1 MGKDVDGKNSS
12 KRFKAK
18 KSWLIRKGMS
28 EEEAHKKA
36 RAYAGGKTS
45 PKAGQTEEPIIEE
58 FSAYTNLVELPE
70 EVKGLLPVEAQE
82 VWMQAFNSLV
92 EGKDRVKCEE
102 SAWTAVEGAGYT
114 VTVKASEMMGKFHG
128 LIALGEAM
136 LMPAPSGMQYSS
148 TSIVEIIRTGQW
160 EHPLYGPL
168 SITET
173 SIDGFVANFFANVRG
188 IDIAV
193 DQEHKPEEGAMGW
206 FKKLWKIPR
215 DDGDGY
221 SMMAEI
227 QWTYQGEQLI
237 RDGVYRYFSPEFLEN
252 WKDPES
258 GKTYKYVLFGGA
270 LTNRPFIKNMD
281 PILLSE
287 GVMETLGFVLKTQPG
302 GNRKNNQGGTDV
314 KLLAEHYKALGLS
327 ENATEAEVLAAIAA
341 VKASQAPAGTNNA
354 DVVQLSETVKVMKES
369 LDAAQVQIKQL
380 SETNILLA
388 EAAKAVRWESISQ
401 KAFSEGR
408 MTVALSEKF
417 KPLFMANPE
426 SIGAIIED
434 LPKIIPG
441 EKGHSNAGGAGGEG
455 TSKLSE
461 SQIEV
466 AKMLGLS
473 EDQMLKGTPEW
484 MKAQGGKE

>member
-1 MGKDVDGKNSS
+1 LGKDIDGKNSS

-45 PKAGQTEEPIIEE
+45 PKAGQAEPADEE

-70 EVKGLLPVEAQE
+70 EVRGLLPVEAQE

-92 EGKDRVKCEE
+92 EGKDRLKCEE
-102 SAWTAVEGAGYT
+102 GAWTAVEGAGYT
-114 VTVKASEMMGKFHG
+114 VTVKASDEMSSKFYG

-136 LMPAPSGMQYSS
+136 LVPAPSGMQYSA
-148 TSIVEIIRTGQW
+148 TSVVEIMRTGQW
-160 EHPLYGPL
+160 EHPLYGPI
-168 SITET
+168 SIME
-173 SIDGFVANFFANVRG
+173 SDLDGFIANFFANVRG

-193 DQEHKPEEGAMGW
+193 DQEHKPEAGAMGW
-206 FKKLWKIPR
+206 FKKLWKVPR
-215 DDGDGY
+215 DDGDGF
-221 SMMAEI
+221 SLQAEI
-227 QWTYQGEQLI
+227 QWTYQGESLI
-237 RDGVYRYFSPEFLEN
+237 RDGIYRYFSPEFTNE

-258 GKTYKYVLFGGA
+258 GRIYKNVLFGGA

-287 GVMETLGFVLKTQPG
+287 GVMETLGFIYKSIPG
-302 GNRKNNQGGTDV
+302 DNRKNNQGGTDV
-314 KLLAEHYKALGLS
+314 KLSTEHYKALGLS
-327 ENATEAEVLAAIAA
+327 ETATEAEVLAAIAA
-341 VKASQAPAGTNNA
+341 MKTNPAPAKTDNTE
-354 DVVQLSETVKVMKES
+354 VVQLSETVKTMGEQ
-369 LDAAQVQIKQL
+369 LTAAQVQIKTL

-401 KAFSEGR
+401 KAFAEGR

-426 SIGAIIED
+426 GIGAIIKD

-441 EKGHSNAGGAGGEG
+441 EKGHSNTAGAGGDG

-461 SQIEV
+461 AQAEV

-473 EDQMLKGTPEW
+473 EEKMLSGVPDW
-484 MKAQGGKE
+484 MKQGGKE

>member
-1 MGKDVDGKNSS
+1 LGKDVDGKNSS

-45 PKAGQTEEPIIEE
+45 PKAGQSEEPIIEE

-70 EVKGLLPVEAQE
+70 EVRGLLPIEAQE
-82 VWMQAFNSLV
+82 VWMQAFNALV
-92 EGKDRVKCEE
+92 DGKDRTKCEE

-114 VTVKASEMMGKFHG
+114 VTVKASEGMGKFHG

-136 LMPAPSGMQYSS
+136 LTPAPSGMQYSS
-148 TSIVEIIRTGQW
+148 TSVVEIMRTGQW

-237 RDGVYRYFSPEFLEN
+237 RDGVYRYFSPEFLEK
-252 WKDPES
+252 WEDPES
-258 GKTYKYVLFGGA
+258 GQTYKNVLFGGA

-287 GVMETLGFVLKTQPG
+287 EVMETLGFVLKETQPG
-302 GNRKNNQGGTDV
+302 GNRDKNKGGTDV

-341 VKASQAPAGTNNA
+341 VSNNPAPDKQDNTE
-354 DVVQLSETVKVMKES
+354 VVQLSETVKTMGEQ
-369 LDAAQVQIKQL
+369 LTTAQAEIKKL

-388 EAAKAVRWESISQ
+388 EAAKAVKWESISQ
-401 KAFSEGR
+401 KAFAEGR

-426 SIGAIIED
+426 AIGPIIEE
-434 LPKIIPG
+434 LPKVIPD
-441 EKGHSNAGGAGGEG
+441 ERGHSNAGGAAGD

-461 SQIEV
+461 SQMEV

-473 EDQMLKGTPEW
+473 EEQMLKGAPEW

>member
-45 PKAGQTEEPIIEE
+45 PKAGQTEEPIVEE

-70 EVKGLLPVEAQE
+70 EVRGLLPVEAQE
-82 VWMQAFNSLV
+82 IWMRWFNAFI
-92 EGKDRVKCEE
+92 EGRDRVKCEE
-102 SAWTAVEGAGYT
+102 AAWTAVEGAGYT
-114 VTVKASEMMGKFHG
+114 VKASEKMGNKFYG

-148 TSIVEIIRTGQW
+148 TSVVEIMRTGQW
-160 EHPLYGPL
+160 EHPLYGPI
-168 SITET
+168 SIME
-173 SIDGFVANFFANVRG
+173 SDLDGFIANFFANVRG

-193 DQEHKPEEGAMGW
+193 DQEHKPEAGAMGW

-215 DDGDGY
+215 DDEGF
-221 SMMAEI
+221 SLQAEI

-237 RDGVYRYFSPEFLEN
+237 RDGIYRYFSPEFTNE

-258 GKTYKYVLFGGA
+258 GRIYKNVLFGGA

-287 GVMETLGFVLKTQPG
+287 GVMETLGFILKETQPG
-302 GNRKNNQGGTDV
+302 GNRDKNKGGTPDV

-327 ENATEAEVLAAIAA
+327 ENATEAEVLAAIVAM
-341 VKASQAPAGTNNA
+341 KNNPAPGKQDNTE
-354 DVVQLSETVKVMKES
+354 VVQLSETVKVMGEQ
-369 LDAAQVQIKQL
+369 LTTAQAEIKKL

-388 EAAKAVRWESISQ
+388 EAAKAVKWESISQ

-426 SIGAIIED
+426 GIGAIIED

-441 EKGHSNAGGAGGEG
+441 EKGHSNAGGAAGS
-455 TSKLSE
+455 TSKMSE
-461 SQIEV
+461 AQAQV
-466 AKMLGLS
+466 AGMLGLS
-473 EDQMLKGTPEW
+473 EEQILKATPEW
-484 MKAQGGKE
+484 LKEQGGKE